1 MQKILDFQSQ
11 LNNSCTKEELE
22 SMNKELQ
29 RIQMGYQIKMANRS
43 ILVDDTLR
51 IFFEIINK
59 NERYIL
65 EKLRVFE

>member
-1 MQKILDFQSQ
+1 
-11 LNNSCTKEELE
+11 
-22 SMNKELQ
+22 MNKELQ

>member
-1 MQKILDFQSQ
+1 LQKILDFQSQ